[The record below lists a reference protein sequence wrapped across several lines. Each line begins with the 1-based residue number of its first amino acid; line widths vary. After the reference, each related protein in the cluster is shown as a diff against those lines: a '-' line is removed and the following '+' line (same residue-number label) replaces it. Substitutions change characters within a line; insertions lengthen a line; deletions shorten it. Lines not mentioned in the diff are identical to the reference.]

1 MKVDIFIEGTIIDLI
16 CLNAEIVEESNW
28 YNWFNDEHLTKY
40 MQKHYYPNTKDLQ
53 LDYFR
58 KSIENNSK
66 RVQCGIYH
74 KADKMLIGTVSLN
87 SIDFINR
94 NCELSIIIGDRKSQ
108 NLNALVDAHKLMLRH
123 AFDTLNLNRVYGGSV
138 IKEINMLFCRALGY
152 TNEGVSKNHVYKNG
166 KYLDL
171 YRFAILSDQYLAL
184 RDKWFKDI

>member
-1 MKVDIFIEGTIIDLI
+1 
-16 CLNAEIVEESNW
+16 LNAEIVEESNW

>member
-152 TNEGVSKNHVYKNG
+152 TNEGVSKNHVYKNV

>member
-1 MKVDIFIEGTIIDLI
+1 M
-16 CLNAEIVEESNW
+16 
-28 YNWFNDEHLTKY
+28 
-40 MQKHYYPNTKDLQ
+40 
-53 LDYFR
+53 
-58 KSIENNSK
+58 
-66 RVQCGIYH
+66 
-74 KADKMLIGTVSLN
+74 SLN

-123 AFDTLNLNRVYGGSV
+123 AFDTLNLNRVYGGSI
-138 IKEINMLFCRALGY
+138 IKEINLLFCRALGY

>member
-58 KSIENNSK
+58 KSIENNST

-123 AFDTLNLNRVYGGSV
+123 AFDTLNLNRVYGGSI
-138 IKEINMLFCRALGY
+138 IKEINLLFCRALGY